1 MGAFRIVQV
10 LFEAQKNHYALED
23 VVNDTWA
30 RQEYFRWAER
40 KTTNV
45 GFKEPQDVVLKSV
58 SLDAGYKNISQQ
70 MFQELLKVAKNL
82 QDYRVVTPVLSYD
95 DNENQRIDEL
105 KHVHVSYKKGGL
117 PSDMVIVRV
126 SATLPFDVDVVSDL
140 LLDLDKRTY
149 WDPKFV
155 QGKVLQKIDKSS
167 DVVHMVFKSHSS
179 PYKYRDF
186 VLFRS
191 SHKIDGGGKLLAC
204 RSVLHPMGSE
214 SKDNVRAVLF
224 PSGYIITPPP
234 QPTNN
239 NTVSPPLTGQCMLT
253 YIAQMDKEAVLTV
266 APDLLGETHELSLGI
281 ANIATVLSRAA
292 MRSTSRD
299 RPPSVTSAGEPSP
312 VVGSIPT
319 PSAARRPTA
328 SLYQSMPQKAPPPPP
343 PPHPTG

>member
-1 MGAFRIVQV
+1 
-10 LFEAQKNHYALED
+10 
-23 VVNDTWA
+23 
-30 RQEYFRWAER
+30 
-40 KTTNV
+40 
-45 GFKEPQDVVLKSV
+45 
-58 SLDAGYKNISQQ
+58 
-70 MFQELLKVAKNL
+70 MFQELLKVAKNT

-95 DNENQRIDEL
+95 DNENQRIEEL

-126 SATLPFDVDVVSDL
+126 SVTLPFDVDVVADL
-140 LLDLDKRTY
+140 LLDIDKRTF

-155 QGKVLQKIDKSS
+155 QGKVLQTIDKTS

-204 RSVLHPMGSE
+204 RSVLHPLGSE

-234 QPTNN
+234 QPPTNN
-239 NTVSPPLTGQCMLT
+239 NTVRIIMGSSPPNDSPSAPVTGQCMLT

-281 ANIATVLSRAA
+281 ANIAAVLSRAA
-292 MRSTSRD
+292 MKTTSRD
-299 RPPSVTSAGEPSP
+299 RPPSSGTEP
-312 VVGSIPT
+312 IPT
-319 PSAARRPTA
+319 TPIPSAVPRRSAT
-328 SLYQSMPQKAPPPPP
+328 SLYSSMPQKAPPPPP
-343 PPHPTG
+343 PHPSGV

>member
-1 MGAFRIVQV
+1 
-10 LFEAQKNHYALED
+10 
-23 VVNDTWA
+23 
-30 RQEYFRWAER
+30 
-40 KTTNV
+40 
-45 GFKEPQDVVLKSV
+45 
-58 SLDAGYKNISQQ
+58 
-70 MFQELLKVAKNL
+70 
-82 QDYRVVTPVLSYD
+82 
-95 DNENQRIDEL
+95 
-105 KHVHVSYKKGGL
+105 
-117 PSDMVIVRV
+117 MVIVRV
-126 SATLPFDVDVVSDL
+126 STTLPFDVDVVADL
-140 LLDLDKRTY
+140 LLDLDKRTH

-234 QPTNN
+234 QPTTNN
-239 NTVSPPLTGQCMLT
+239 NTVSPLTGQCMLT

-292 MRSTSRD
+292 MKSTPRD
-299 RPPSVTSAGEPSP
+299 KPSTPGGEPSP
-312 VVGSIPT
+312 VAVATAS
-319 PSAARRPTA
+319 ARRPTA

-343 PPHPTG
+343 PHPPA